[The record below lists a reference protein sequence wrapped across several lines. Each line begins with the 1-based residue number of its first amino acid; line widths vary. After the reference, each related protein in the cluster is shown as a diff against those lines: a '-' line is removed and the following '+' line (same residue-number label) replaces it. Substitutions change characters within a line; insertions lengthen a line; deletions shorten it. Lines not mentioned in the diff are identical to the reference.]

1 MAIRTLIADDHAVV
15 AEGLG
20 ALIRAHPDLEVA
32 GFASNGREAVS
43 AAWQLRPD
51 VVVMDIAMPELN
63 GTEATRMIRARCPET
78 RVIMLSMYSDPVHV
92 CHALQAGASGYVVKK
107 SVAKEVV
114 DAIRAVHVGKR
125 YLSRPLVD
133 AVIDQ
138 YLSGSQGDDPLRSL
152 SARER
157 QVLQLMVEGHTSAQ
171 IAESLSLSVKTVET
185 YRARMME
192 KLAMRDLPSLVKF
205 AIRHGIV
212 STE

>member
-1 MAIRTLIADDHAVV
+1 
-15 AEGLG
+15 
-20 ALIRAHPDLEVA
+20 
-32 GFASNGREAVS
+32 
-43 AAWQLRPD
+43 
-51 VVVMDIAMPELN
+51 
-63 GTEATRMIRARCPET
+63 
-78 RVIMLSMYSDPVHV
+78 
-92 CHALQAGASGYVVKK
+92 VKK